1 MAPPAADQ
9 PLQQRLIAL
18 ASSLQFGESISWFSG
33 HVVLLLTSFRY
44 LFSYI
49 TLNYYSRWAQF
60 SYRTAFVAAAVT
72 YGIVV
77 FKAFRAKQK
86 SGKGMGSP
94 VQMATDENVQ
104 YLVMALVWLF
114 TRQTPLA
121 LLPFAVYSIFHV
133 LTYTRGML
141 LPTIQPPPPTPAG
154 QKPKSSALSD
164 SIGGFVKNYYDAS
177 MSLVA
182 GLEIAL
188 WFRILGAAVLMQK
201 TSWIKLII
209 YTVFLR
215 ARISQS
221 TFVQGMLHQLGA
233 RGDTLAQRQDVPP
246 AVRSGWESFK
256 GVAKQAHDST
266 DINRYVRGQQTAAPK
281 KAQ

>member
-1 MAPPAADQ
+1 MAPPPPASGNE
-9 PLQQRLIAL
+9 PLQARLLRL
-18 ASSLQFGESISWFSG
+18 AQTLQFAWFVG
-33 HVVLLLTSFRY
+33 HVTLLLCTIRY
-44 LFSYI
+44 GLSYV
-49 TLNYYSRWAQF
+49 TFNFNSRWAQI
-60 SYRTAFVAAAVT
+60 SYRTAFIAAAAT

-77 FKAFRAKQK
+77 FKGYRARQK
-86 SGKGMGSP
+86 SGKGQGSP
-94 VQMATDENVQ
+94 VQLLTDENVQ
-104 YLVMALVWLF
+104 YLAMALIWLF
-114 TRQTPLA
+114 SRQVALA

-133 LTYTRGML
+133 ATYTRGIL

-154 QKPKSSALSD
+154 QKPASSAMSD
-164 SIGGFVKNYYDAS
+164 SIGRFVKDYYDAS

-188 WFRILGAAVLMQK
+188 WFRILGSAFLFQK
-201 TSWIKLII
+201 GSWILIAI

-221 TFVQGMLHQLGA
+221 TFVQGMLHHLGA
-233 RGDTLAQRQDVPP
+233 RGDAVAQRQDVPP
-246 AVRSGWESFK
+246 AVRQGWEGFK

-266 DINRYVRGQQTAAPK
+266 DINRYVSGGQQAAPK

>member
-1 MAPPAADQ
+1 MAPPPADQ
-9 PLQQRLIAL
+9 SQPIQVRLMQL
-18 ASSLQFGESISWFSG
+18 AQTLQFGWFVG
-33 HVVLLLTSFRY
+33 HVTLLFAALRY
-44 LFSYI
+44 GLSYM
-49 TLNYYSRWAQF
+49 TFNYYSRWAQF
-60 SYRTAFVAAAVT
+60 SYRTAFVAAAAT

-77 FKAFRAKQK
+77 FKALRAKQK
-86 SGKGMGSP
+86 SGRSIGSP
-94 VQMATDENVQ
+94 IQIITDENVQ
-104 YLVMALVWLF
+104 YLVMALVWLS
-114 TRQTPLA
+114 TRQVALA
-121 LLPFAVYSIFHV
+121 ILPYAVYSIFHV

-154 QKPKSSALSD
+154 QKPQSSAISEQ
-164 SIGGFVKNYYDAS
+164 IGRFVKEYYDAS

-188 WFRILGAAVLMQK
+188 WFRILGSAILFQK
-201 TSWIKLII
+201 TSWIVLVV

-221 TFVQGMLHQLGA
+221 TFVQGMLHHLGA
-233 RGDTLAQRQDVPP
+233 RGDSVAQRQDVPP

-256 GVAKQAHDST
+256 GIAKKAHEST
-266 DINRYVRGQQTAAPK
+266 DINRYVQGQQTAPK

>member
-1 MAPPAADQ
+1 
-9 PLQQRLIAL
+9 
-18 ASSLQFGESISWFSG
+18 
-33 HVVLLLTSFRY
+33 
-44 LFSYI
+44 
-49 TLNYYSRWAQF
+49 
-60 SYRTAFVAAAVT
+60 
-72 YGIVV
+72 
-77 FKAFRAKQK
+77 
-86 SGKGMGSP
+86 
-94 VQMATDENVQ
+94 
-104 YLVMALVWLF
+104 MALVWLF
-114 TRQTPLA
+114 TRQTALA

-164 SIGGFVKNYYDAS
+164 TIGRFVKDYYDAS

-188 WFRILGAAVLMQK
+188 WFRILGAAILMQK

-266 DINRYVRGQQTAAPK
+266 DINRYVQGQQAAPK

>member
-1 MAPPAADQ
+1 MAPPPSSEQ
-9 PLQQRLIAL
+9 PLTQRLLQL
-18 ASSLQFGESISWFSG
+18 AQTLQFAWFIG
-33 HVVLLLTSFRY
+33 HVTLLICTFRY
-44 LFSYI
+44 GLSYI

-60 SYRTAFVAAAVT
+60 SYRTAFIAAAAT

-86 SGKGMGSP
+86 SGKPAGSP
-94 VQMATDENVQ
+94 VQMAADENVQ
-104 YLVMALVWLF
+104 YLIMALVWLF
-114 TRQTPLA
+114 TRQTALA
-121 LLPFAVYSIFHV
+121 VLPFAVYSIFHV

-154 QKPKSSALSD
+154 QKPKSSALSET
-164 SIGGFVKNYYDAS
+164 IGRFVKDYYDAS

-188 WFRILGAAVLMQK
+188 WFRILGAALLMQK

-233 RGDTLAQRQDVPP
+233 RGDTLAQRQDIPP

-256 GVAKQAHDST
+256 GVTKKAHDAT
-266 DINRYVRGQQTAAPK
+266 DINRYVQGQQTAAPK

>member
-1 MAPPAADQ
+1 MAPPPSSEA
-9 PLQQRLIAL
+9 PLTQRLISL
-18 ASSLQFGESISWFSG
+18 ASTLQFAWFIG
-33 HVVLLLTSFRY
+33 HVTLLLCTFRY
-44 LFSYI
+44 GLSYI
-49 TLNYYSRWAQF
+49 TLNYYSRWSQF
-60 SYRTAFVAAAVT
+60 SYRTAFVAAAAT

-86 SGKGMGSP
+86 SGKAMGSP
-94 VQMATDENVQ
+94 VQMIGDENVQ
-104 YLVMALVWLF
+104 YLIMALVWLF
-114 TRQTPLA
+114 TRQTALA

-154 QKPKSSALSD
+154 QKPQSSALSD
-164 SIGGFVKNYYDAS
+164 SIGSFVKNYYDAS

-201 TSWIKLII
+201 TSWIKLIT
-209 YTVFLR
+209 YTLFLR

-221 TFVQGMLHQLGA
+221 TFVQGMLHHIGA
-233 RGDTLAQRQDVPP
+233 RGDTLAQRQDMPP
-246 AVRSGWESFK
+246 ALRSGWESFK
-256 GVAKQAHDST
+256 GVAKQAHDGT
-266 DINRYVRGQQTAAPK
+266 DINRYMQGQQPQTAPK